1 MSCILNYFFIKSIK
15 VKIGTLFAFARLT
28 QKQGNLMQTGYYS
41 SAAGMVTQFNR
52 LDTIANNLAN
62 VNTVGFKED
71 NLVVGDFMRIYKEKR
86 DELDL
91 QNNTKEGA
99 QFLNRTMTRAPQ
111 IVDHFTNQ
119 SVGNMQQ
126 STNSLDFALSR
137 EGVFFAVKTPEGV
150 RLTRDGSFT
159 TNSEG
164 KLVTKAG
171 YEVLPDNYF
180 KSNTDQGIT
189 LSNEDS
195 VVNVD
200 KNGQIYTNIPNTTQ
214 FTPNAKLMIIQP
226 ENVRFLK
233 KEGDN
238 LYSLENVEKA
248 NILEDSQAVR
258 QGFVEKSNVN
268 AVKMMTQLIETNRL
282 VGMYQKAMSTQM
294 DDMNRDAIEKLAKK
308 S

>member
-1 MSCILNYFFIKSIK
+1 
-15 VKIGTLFAFARLT
+15 
-28 QKQGNLMQTGYYS
+28 MQTGYYS
-41 SAAGMVTQFNR
+41 SAAGMITQFNR

-71 NLVVGDFMRIYKEKR
+71 NLVVGDFMRIYQEKR
-86 DELDL
+86 DELDFE
-91 QNNTKEGA
+91 NNTKEGA

-111 IVDHFTNQ
+111 VVDHFTNQ

-126 STNSLDFALSR
+126 TTNPLDFALSR
-137 EGVFFAVKTPEGV
+137 EGVFFAVKTPQGV

-159 TNSEG
+159 TNDEG

-171 YEVLPDNYF
+171 FEVLPENYF
-180 KSNTDQGIT
+180 KSSKGEGIN
-189 LSNEDS
+189 LSAENS
-195 VVNVD
+195 VLNVD
-200 KNGQIYTNIPNTTQ
+200 KNGQIYTNIPNTAQ
-214 FTPNAKLMIIQP
+214 FTPDAKLMIIQP
-226 ENVRFLK
+226 ENVRLLK

-248 NILEDSQAVR
+248 NILKESQAVR

-308 S
+308 A